1 MRKIKMNLY
10 LAIGIL
16 CLTYF
21 IGVVCFTRTGTSFYL
36 LWGVIAAGFL
46 CIGVLRYLGLLE
58 RYVPLIIRRLA
69 AGGFLLCMVLF
80 IIVEGFIISGFFQ
93 KGEPGLS
100 YIIVLGAQ
108 VRETGPSHVLKLR
121 LDTAYDYLD
130 QNEATKVVV
139 SGGQGANEPE
149 SEAACMQ
156 AYLIEKGIAP
166 ERIIMEDK
174 STNTFENLT
183 FSKALIDDG
192 EQSVGIVSNNF
203 HIFRAVK
210 IAEKAGYDRVEGI
223 AAPAYIALQPNN
235 MLREF
240 FGVMKDFVC
249 GNM

>member
-1 MRKIKMNLY
+1 MGKRKMNLY
-10 LAIGIL
+10 LVLGIL
-16 CLTYF
+16 CLAYF
-21 IGVVCFTRTGTSFYL
+21 IGVVCFARTGTSFYL
-36 LWGVIAAGFL
+36 LWGVIAVGFL
-46 CIGVLRYLGLLE
+46 GIGILRYLGLLD
-58 RYVPLIIRRLA
+58 RCVPLLLRRVA
-69 AGGFLLCMVLF
+69 AGGFLLCLVLF
-80 IIVEGFIISGFFQ
+80 VIVEGFIISGFIQ

-108 VRETGPSHVLKLR
+108 VRETGPSHVLKMR

-139 SGGQGANEPE
+139 SGGKGANEPE

-183 FSKALIDDG
+183 FSKELIDDG
-192 EQSVGIVSNNF
+192 EQSIGVVSNNF

-210 IAEKAGYDRVEGI
+210 IAEKAGYYRVEGI
-223 AAPAYIALQPNN
+223 AAPTYTALLPNN

-240 FGVMKDFVC
+240 FGVMKDFLC